1 MQMVQVVVDQVGAG
15 VLWELIIQP
24 ELEETEVFTVV
35 VVVQGAVAR
44 RRPVV
49 GSEEMEQF
57 VLYGVRDVRF
67 LRTQLN

>member
-35 VVVQGAVAR
+35 VLVQGAVPIKW
-44 RRPVV
+44 PVV

>member
-35 VVVQGAVAR
+35 VLVQGAVAR